1 VNGCCVLI
9 TVVFGSDGVSVSAR
23 FLYSSLINIY
33 IYIYI
38 YIYTY
43 IHLGSGMDNDVPIRL
58 WNVLF
63 AFLL

>member
-1 VNGCCVLI
+1 VNVCCVLI
-9 TVVFGSDGVSVSAR
+9 MVVFGSDGVSVSAR

-38 YIYTY
+38 YI
-43 IHLGSGMDNDVPIRL
+43 HLDSGMDNDVSVRL
-58 WNVLF
+58 WSVLF

>member
-1 VNGCCVLI
+1 VNGCCALI
-9 TVVFGSDGVSVSAR
+9 TVVFGSVGVSVSAR

-38 YIYTY
+38 YI
-43 IHLGSGMDNDVPIRL
+43 HLGSGMDNDVPIRL
-58 WNVLF
+58 WSVLF